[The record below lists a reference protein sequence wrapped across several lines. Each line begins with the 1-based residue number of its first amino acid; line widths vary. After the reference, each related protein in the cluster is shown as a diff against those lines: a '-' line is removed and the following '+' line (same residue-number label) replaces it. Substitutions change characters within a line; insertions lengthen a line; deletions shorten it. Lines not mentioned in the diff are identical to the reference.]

1 MNRRT
6 ASAAALMPWSTLAS
20 STPVTDAIASA
31 GIVSSWEYVTQRA
44 KNNAG
49 WLLILSRAG
58 FPECLADA
66 CHSMQLYTLAQVDAF
81 ISRCGLS
88 YAEVQGLFPRVSLD
102 AGRTVTA
109 DELYLQGAMQFS
121 VTKQAHGDFA
131 DYDMDHGARE
141 YVTVTARGA
150 ADLAAAFPWRN
161 AALSNKKQCEHLVTL
176 FKGWCVQQGYADRA
190 IGLAGFDMFSIGV
203 FTIAH
208 AVPFVYLDSGKFVL
222 LDRGSV
228 SPAGHAKFY
237 GTPATTTYAKLRW
250 LYI

>member
-1 MNRRT
+1 MTHRT
-6 ASAAALMPWSTLAS
+6 LIAAAAMSPMS
-20 STPVTDAIASA
+20 VTAETTVADAIANA
-31 GIVSSWEYVTQRA
+31 GVAASWAYVTSQA
-44 KNNAG
+44 EKSAG
-49 WLLILSRAG
+49 WLLIARRAA
-58 FPECLADA
+58 FAECLLDA
-66 CHSMQLYTLAQVDAF
+66 CHDMGLHTLAQVDAF
-81 ISRCGLS
+81 ISRCGMS
-88 YAEVQGLFPRVSLD
+88 YAEVQGLFPRVALD
-102 AGRTVTA
+102 AGRMVTA

-131 DYDMDHGARE
+131 DYDLDHGARE
-141 YVTVTARGA
+141 YVTLTARGA

-161 AALSNKKQCEHLVTL
+161 AALSQKKQCEHLVTL

-190 IGLAGFDMFSIGV
+190 IGLAGFDLFSIGV

-228 SPAGHAKFY
+228 FPAGHAKFY
-237 GTPATTTYAKLRW
+237 GTPANTTYAKLRW